1 MMSETIQRIGR
12 THTGIMVTHGPIFT
26 IILAVYLL
34 DEPIIL
40 TMILGMVLVIRVV
53 ADLFFKKANR
63 T

>member
-1 MMSETIQRIGR
+1 MSETIQRIGR
-12 THTGIMVTHGPIFT
+12 THTGIMATHGPIFT